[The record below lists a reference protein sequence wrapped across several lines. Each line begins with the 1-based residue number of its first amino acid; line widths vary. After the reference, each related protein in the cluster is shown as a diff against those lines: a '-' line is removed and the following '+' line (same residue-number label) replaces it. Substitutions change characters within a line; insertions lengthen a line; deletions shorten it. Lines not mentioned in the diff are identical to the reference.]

1 MFKEKIKAYYQK
13 TWVKHL
19 LFWILVFLCYSLSM
33 IDYHHGSFQEIF
45 ITYGFRVILQCM
57 ATYICLLILLPR
69 YLSRK
74 NNLELVLSFLLVLS
88 VVHFIATTWRVLY
101 LEPTYPITYLSC
113 IVKFSHLTYWQ
124 RILDAQVLFFQ
135 TPVKYLQPTFI
146 LIAIQYYSRL
156 KNLAE
161 LGERKKLAEL
171 QLLKHQ
177 LNPHFL
183 FNTLNN
189 LYTLALKKS
198 DNTPEVI
205 SRLSD
210 ILDYTL
216 YRCNGQY
223 VSIDKEIELIENYLS
238 LEKIRYG
245 KRVLINFETSL
256 DRQLEIAP
264 LLLLTF
270 IENAFKH
277 GVSQEI
283 NQATIDI
290 ALQTTDEHITFSVKN
305 SIPSTTL
312 PSVRQK
318 EAIGLNNVKKQ
329 LELLYTNAYQLTI
342 DHTRDLYSV
351 QLNIQAA

>member
-1 MFKEKIKAYYQK
+1 MLKEKIRACYQK
-13 TWVKHL
+13 TWCRHL
-19 LFWILVFLCYSLSM
+19 LFWVLVFWCYSLSM
-33 IDYHHGSFQEIF
+33 LDYYGSMREIF
-45 ITYGFRVILQCM
+45 ITYGFRVTLQCI
-57 ATYICLLILLPR
+57 ATYICLLLILPR
-69 YLSRK
+69 YLLRK
-74 NNLELVLSFLLVLS
+74 NIAELITSFLLVLF
-88 VVHFIATTWRVLY
+88 VVHWVATTWRIFY
-101 LEPTYPITYLSC
+101 LEPTYTVTYLNC
-113 IVKFSHLTYWQ
+113 TAKFAHLTYWQ
-124 RILDAQVLFFQ
+124 RIFDVQRLFFQ
-135 TPVKYLQPTFI
+135 TPVNYLQPTFI

-156 KNLAE
+156 QKLAE

-171 QLLKHQ
+171 QVLKHQ

-198 DNTPEVI
+198 DITPEVI

-216 YRCNGQY
+216 YRCNDQY
-223 VSIDKEIELIENYLS
+223 VSIDKEIELIENYLT

-256 DRQLEIAP
+256 DRQLPIAP

-290 ALQTTDEHITFSVKN
+290 ALQTTDAYIAFSVKN
-305 SIPSTTL
+305 SIPFTHL
-312 PSVRQK
+312 PSVSQK
-318 EAIGLNNVKKQ
+318 EPIGLTNVKKQ
-329 LELLYTNAYQLTI
+329 LELLYNNAYELTI
-342 DHTRDLYSV
+342 DHTRDNYLV
-351 QLNIQAA
+351 QLNIQAT

>member
-1 MFKEKIKAYYQK
+1 MLKEKIQMYYQQ
-13 TWVKHL
+13 TWFRHL
-19 LFWILVFLCYSLSM
+19 LFWILVFWCYSLSM
-33 IDYHHGSFQEIF
+33 LDYYGSMQEIF
-45 ITYGFRVILQCM
+45 ITYGFRVALQCV
-57 ATYICLLILLPR
+57 ATYICLLIILPR
-69 YLSRK
+69 YQSKK
-74 NNLELVLSFLLVLS
+74 NSLELILSFLLVLFI
-88 VVHFIATTWRVLY
+88 VHFIAATWRVLY
-101 LEPTYPITYLSC
+101 LEPTYPITYLTC
-113 IVKFSHLTYWQ
+113 IRKFGHLTYWQ
-124 RILDAQVLFFQ
+124 RVFDPQVLFFQ

-156 KNLAE
+156 QKLAE

-171 QLLKHQ
+171 QVLKHQ

-198 DNTPEVI
+198 DTTPEVI

-216 YRCNGQY
+216 YRCNDQY
-223 VSIDKEIELIENYLS
+223 VSIDKEIELIENYLT

-256 DRQLEIAP
+256 DGQLEIAP

-290 ALQTTDEHITFSVKN
+290 AVQTTEEQINFSVKN
-305 SIPSTTL
+305 SIPNTAL
-312 PSVRQK
+312 PSISQK
-318 EAIGLNNVKKQ
+318 ESIGLTNVKKQ

-342 DHTRDLYSV
+342 DQTHDLYLV